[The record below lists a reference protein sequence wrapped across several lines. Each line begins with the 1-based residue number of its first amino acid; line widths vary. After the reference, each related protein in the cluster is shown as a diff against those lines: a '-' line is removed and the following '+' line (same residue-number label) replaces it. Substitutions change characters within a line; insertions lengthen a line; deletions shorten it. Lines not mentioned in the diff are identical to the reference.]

1 MLKRILFIIGSLLI
15 LMFILFSLF
24 PSAFAPYELKEMD
37 EPWLKCSKT
46 HLLGTNKLGYDI
58 LTEIIYGTRETL
70 TIGVTASILAL
81 ALGLI
86 FGGIS
91 CENNLFGRLSTALIN
106 IMAMV
111 PRLITLIVLSTFFYS
126 SQSVMILLIAICT
139 VTIGILVVALKL
151 NQNREENLLSE
162 SKIKNYL
169 TEIKYDEISNHVIE
183 QPSSVIYVSNSSEDS
198 TKKFENIFIPVVKK
212 YNLENEIIYI
222 NINGITVVDPFY
234 QSAPELVFYT
244 NGEVSDV
251 IDVSTLKTK
260 DDIIKV
266 LKERSVIND

>member
-1 MLKRILFIIGSLLI
+1 M
-15 LMFILFSLF
+15 
-24 PSAFAPYELKEMD
+24 KEQT
-37 EPWLKCSKT
+37 KK
-46 HLLGTNKLGYDI
+46 
-58 LTEIIYGTRETL
+58 
-70 TIGVTASILAL
+70 
-81 ALGLI
+81 
-86 FGGIS
+86 
-91 CENNLFGRLSTALIN
+91 
-106 IMAMV
+106 
-111 PRLITLIVLSTFFYS
+111 
-126 SQSVMILLIAICT
+126 MILLIAICT

-151 NQNREENLLSE
+151 NYNREENLLSE
-162 SKIKNYL
+162 SKIKDYL

-183 QPSSVIYVSNSSEDS
+183 QPSSIIYVSNSSEDD
-198 TKKFENIFIPVVKK
+198 TKNFEKIFIPVVKK

-251 IDVSTLKTK
+251 IDASTLKTK

>member
-1 MLKRILFIIGSLLI
+1 MIISLFIFLNV
-15 LMFILFSLF
+15 
-24 PSAFAPYELKEMD
+24 LKYKYIKE
-37 EPWLKCSKT
+37 
-46 HLLGTNKLGYDI
+46 
-58 LTEIIYGTRETL
+58 RV
-70 TIGVTASILAL
+70 TIMKEQTKK
-81 ALGLI
+81 
-86 FGGIS
+86 
-91 CENNLFGRLSTALIN
+91 
-106 IMAMV
+106 
-111 PRLITLIVLSTFFYS
+111 
-126 SQSVMILLIAICT
+126 MILLIAICT
-139 VTIGILVVALKL
+139 VTIGVLIVALKL
-151 NQNREENLLSE
+151 NYNREENLLSE
-162 SKIKNYL
+162 SKIKDYL

-183 QPSSVIYVSNSSEDS
+183 QPSSIIYVSNSSEDD
-198 TKKFENIFIPVVKK
+198 TKNFEKIFIPVVKK

>member
-1 MLKRILFIIGSLLI
+1 M
-15 LMFILFSLF
+15 
-24 PSAFAPYELKEMD
+24 KEQT
-37 EPWLKCSKT
+37 KK
-46 HLLGTNKLGYDI
+46 
-58 LTEIIYGTRETL
+58 
-70 TIGVTASILAL
+70 
-81 ALGLI
+81 
-86 FGGIS
+86 
-91 CENNLFGRLSTALIN
+91 
-106 IMAMV
+106 
-111 PRLITLIVLSTFFYS
+111 
-126 SQSVMILLIAICT
+126 MILLIAICT

-198 TKKFENIFIPVVKK
+198 TKKFENI
-212 YNLENEIIYI
+212 
-222 NINGITVVDPFY
+222 NGITVVDPFY

-260 DDIIKV
+260 DDVIKV

>member
-1 MLKRILFIIGSLLI
+1 M
-15 LMFILFSLF
+15 
-24 PSAFAPYELKEMD
+24 KEQT
-37 EPWLKCSKT
+37 KK
-46 HLLGTNKLGYDI
+46 
-58 LTEIIYGTRETL
+58 
-70 TIGVTASILAL
+70 
-81 ALGLI
+81 
-86 FGGIS
+86 
-91 CENNLFGRLSTALIN
+91 
-106 IMAMV
+106 
-111 PRLITLIVLSTFFYS
+111 
-126 SQSVMILLIAICT
+126 MILLIAICV

-151 NQNREENLLSE
+151 NYNREENLLSE
-162 SKIKNYL
+162 SKIKDYL

-183 QPSSVIYVSNSSEDS
+183 QPSSIIYVSNSSEDD
-198 TKKFENIFIPVVKK
+198 TKNFEKIFIPVVKK

>member
-1 MLKRILFIIGSLLI
+1 M
-15 LMFILFSLF
+15 
-24 PSAFAPYELKEMD
+24 KEQT
-37 EPWLKCSKT
+37 KK
-46 HLLGTNKLGYDI
+46 
-58 LTEIIYGTRETL
+58 
-70 TIGVTASILAL
+70 
-81 ALGLI
+81 
-86 FGGIS
+86 
-91 CENNLFGRLSTALIN
+91 
-106 IMAMV
+106 
-111 PRLITLIVLSTFFYS
+111 
-126 SQSVMILLIAICT
+126 MILLIVICT

-244 NGEVSDV
+244 NGEVSDI

-260 DDIIKV
+260 DDVIKV

>member
-1 MLKRILFIIGSLLI
+1 MTSIIKKNKITIITIAILLVLVNI
-15 LMFILFSLF
+15 LNVL
-24 PSAFAPYELKEMD
+24 APY
-37 EPWLKCSKT
+37 
-46 HLLGTNKLGYDI
+46 
-58 LTEIIYGTRETL
+58 
-70 TIGVTASILAL
+70 
-81 ALGLI
+81 
-86 FGGIS
+86 F
-91 CENNLFGRLSTALIN
+91 
-106 IMAMV
+106 
-111 PRLITLIVLSTFFYS
+111 
-126 SQSVMILLIAICT
+126 
-139 VTIGILVVALKL
+139 LKL
-151 NQNREENLLSE
+151 IIDKITTNSKAEYE
-162 SKIKNYL
+162 KIKNYL

-260 DDIIKV
+260 DDVIKV

>member
-1 MLKRILFIIGSLLI
+1 M
-15 LMFILFSLF
+15 
-24 PSAFAPYELKEMD
+24 KEQT
-37 EPWLKCSKT
+37 KK
-46 HLLGTNKLGYDI
+46 
-58 LTEIIYGTRETL
+58 
-70 TIGVTASILAL
+70 
-81 ALGLI
+81 
-86 FGGIS
+86 
-91 CENNLFGRLSTALIN
+91 
-106 IMAMV
+106 
-111 PRLITLIVLSTFFYS
+111 
-126 SQSVMILLIAICT
+126 MILLIAICT

-162 SKIKNYL
+162 SKIKDYL

-198 TKKFENIFIPVVKK
+198 AKKFENIFIPVVKK

-260 DDIIKV
+260 DDVIKI

>member
-1 MLKRILFIIGSLLI
+1 M
-15 LMFILFSLF
+15 
-24 PSAFAPYELKEMD
+24 KEQT
-37 EPWLKCSKT
+37 KK
-46 HLLGTNKLGYDI
+46 
-58 LTEIIYGTRETL
+58 
-70 TIGVTASILAL
+70 
-81 ALGLI
+81 
-86 FGGIS
+86 
-91 CENNLFGRLSTALIN
+91 
-106 IMAMV
+106 
-111 PRLITLIVLSTFFYS
+111 
-126 SQSVMILLIAICT
+126 MILLIAICT

-162 SKIKNYL
+162 SKIKDYL

-222 NINGITVVDPFY
+222 NGITVVDPFY

-260 DDIIKV
+260 DDVIKV